1 MCSGSDTSEESV
13 VGESCALVRSKEPAS
28 KVKPLEIEEASSSGS
43 GSGSTPTTEHAAWL
57 KWASLGLLVF
67 QNSGVFLMMRYTRS
81 VHGPLYLTT
90 VTVWL
95 AEFFKGLVC
104 TLILLT
110 IQLRNGGGWS
120 GFTAQVHDELWVQ
133 RRETLR
139 LAVPAACYTV
149 QNNLLYL
156 AVTHMSAAGS
166 QVLYQSKTLSTAL
179 FSVTILSNPNPNP
192 TLNRNPNPKPNPN
205 PNPNP
210 NQVTMLGKRFK
221 ALQWASFLLLAIGV
235 ALVQQQ
241 DSKWS
246 AGSAGRHSPVLGA
259 TASLVAAG
267 LSGFAGVYLELMF
280 TRGSTS
286 IWMRNVQLAI
296 FTLPLQ
302 TLTVFQT
309 DRAHIAAH
317 GALHGFWPSTW
328 VVVAVQVAGGLIVAI
343 VIKYAGNILKTFAAV
358 LAILALNHSPNPS
371 PNPNPRPNQVLAIL
385 VTCLVSYLLPALGF
399 VATYVEDGCARPS
412 SGRPPASDSLGQ
424 PRPA

>member
-1 MCSGSDTSEESV
+1 M
-13 VGESCALVRSKEPAS
+13 
-28 KVKPLEIEEASSSGS
+28 KPLDIEEASGS
-43 GSGSTPTTEHAAWL
+43 DSGSTPTEHAAWL
-57 KWASLGLLVF
+57 KWASLALLVL

-81 VHGPLYLTT
+81 IHGPLYYTT

-95 AEFFKGLVC
+95 TEFFKGLVC
-104 TLILLT
+104 VLILLA
-110 IQLRNGGGWS
+110 IQLRDGGGWS
-120 GFTAQVHDELWVQ
+120 GFTAQLHDELWVQ
-133 RRETLR
+133 RSETLR
-139 LAVPAACYTV
+139 LGVPAACYTV

-179 FSVTILSNPNPNP
+179 FSVTIQSNPNPNCNP
-192 TLNRNPNPKPNPN
+192 TPDPQPNPTPSPSPSPNK
-205 PNPNP
+205 
-210 NQVTMLGKRFK
+210 VTMLGKRFK
-221 ALQWASFLLLAIGV
+221 ALQWASFLLLALGV

-246 AGSAGRHSPVLGA
+246 AGSSGRHSPVLGA

-286 IWMRNVQLAI
+286 IWMRNVQLTI

-302 TLTVFQT
+302 TLTVYQT

-328 VVVAVQVAGGLIVAI
+328 AVVAIQVAGGLIVAI

-358 LAILALNHSPNPS
+358 LVTQARITTLIQATSSKFPNPQTPSPSPSPNPS
-371 PNPNPRPNQVLAIL
+371 PNPDPEQVLAIL
-385 VTCLVSYLLPALGF
+385 VTCLVSYLLPSLGF
-399 VATYVEDGCARPS
+399 VATPLFGLGVVIVIVSIGLYSRPMHV
-412 SGRPPASDSLGQ
+412 PCIDDDD
-424 PRPA
+424 

>member
-1 MCSGSDTSEESV
+1 
-13 VGESCALVRSKEPAS
+13 
-28 KVKPLEIEEASSSGS
+28 
-43 GSGSTPTTEHAAWL
+43 
-57 KWASLGLLVF
+57 
-67 QNSGVFLMMRYTRS
+67 
-81 VHGPLYLTT
+81 
-90 VTVWL
+90 
-95 AEFFKGLVC
+95 
-104 TLILLT
+104 
-110 IQLRNGGGWS
+110 
-120 GFTAQVHDELWVQ
+120 
-133 RRETLR
+133 
-139 LAVPAACYTV
+139 
-149 QNNLLYL
+149 
-156 AVTHMSAAGS
+156 
-166 QVLYQSKTLSTAL
+166 
-179 FSVTILSNPNPNP
+179 
-192 TLNRNPNPKPNPN
+192 
-205 PNPNP
+205 
-210 NQVTMLGKRFK
+210 MLGKRFK

-371 PNPNPRPNQVLAIL
+371 PNPNPNPNQVLAIL

>member
-1 MCSGSDTSEESV
+1 
-13 VGESCALVRSKEPAS
+13 
-28 KVKPLEIEEASSSGS
+28 
-43 GSGSTPTTEHAAWL
+43 
-57 KWASLGLLVF
+57 
-67 QNSGVFLMMRYTRS
+67 
-81 VHGPLYLTT
+81 
-90 VTVWL
+90 
-95 AEFFKGLVC
+95 
-104 TLILLT
+104 
-110 IQLRNGGGWS
+110 
-120 GFTAQVHDELWVQ
+120 
-133 RRETLR
+133 
-139 LAVPAACYTV
+139 
-149 QNNLLYL
+149 
-156 AVTHMSAAGS
+156 
-166 QVLYQSKTLSTAL
+166 
-179 FSVTILSNPNPNP
+179 
-192 TLNRNPNPKPNPN
+192 
-205 PNPNP
+205 
-210 NQVTMLGKRFK
+210 MLGKRFK

-371 PNPNPRPNQVLAIL
+371 PNPTPTPTRCSLSSSHASSRTYCPPSASSPPMWKTASRPEASVHSPCSTPRQRQAKLR
-385 VTCLVSYLLPALGF
+385 
-399 VATYVEDGCARPS
+399 VAP
-412 SGRPPASDSLGQ
+412 SLGQ
-424 PRPA
+424 PRTA

>member
-1 MCSGSDTSEESV
+1 
-13 VGESCALVRSKEPAS
+13 
-28 KVKPLEIEEASSSGS
+28 
-43 GSGSTPTTEHAAWL
+43 
-57 KWASLGLLVF
+57 
-67 QNSGVFLMMRYTRS
+67 
-81 VHGPLYLTT
+81 
-90 VTVWL
+90 
-95 AEFFKGLVC
+95 
-104 TLILLT
+104 
-110 IQLRNGGGWS
+110 
-120 GFTAQVHDELWVQ
+120 
-133 RRETLR
+133 
-139 LAVPAACYTV
+139 
-149 QNNLLYL
+149 
-156 AVTHMSAAGS
+156 
-166 QVLYQSKTLSTAL
+166 
-179 FSVTILSNPNPNP
+179 
-192 TLNRNPNPKPNPN
+192 
-205 PNPNP
+205 
-210 NQVTMLGKRFK
+210 MLGKRFK

-371 PNPNPRPNQVLAIL
+371 PNPNPHPNQVLAIL

-399 VATYVEDGCARPS
+399 VATYVEKSHPEVSVNCPAARPASARPS
-412 SGRPPASDSLGQ
+412 SGWPPASDSLGQ